1 MLHLLLHCLILVPV
15 KKVSAIAEAMSLGG
29 ENVEVYVKPGQDEI
43 SSLSISFNRMRESLR
58 HAMDTMMDDLIEW
71 QLTFRSRPL
80 SLPA

>member
-1 MLHLLLHCLILVPV
+1 MLHLLLHYLILVPV

>member
-1 MLHLLLHCLILVPV
+1 VLHLLLHYLILVPV